1 MATSGKLEI
10 KSTNTNKYG
19 TKSFKV
25 YGAKMLNQL
34 LNKEMYSGSRTKKI
48 FQNNLKRNF
57 LEKY

>member
-10 KSTNTNKYG
+10 KSTYTKKYG
-19 TKSFKV
+19 TKAFKV

-34 LNKEMYSGSRTKKI
+34 LNTKMYSSSKKM
-48 FQNNLKRNF
+48 FQNKLRKHF

>member
-34 LNKEMYSGSRTKKI
+34 LNNEMYSGSRTKKI
-48 FQNNLKRNF
+48 F
-57 LEKY
+57 